1 MRCLDL
7 MIFSSEM
14 LKRLHECGIRID
26 DYKYLPMLVE
36 YEDMMLSGEKKTY
49 VVASLSEKYGMCE
62 RKFYKVIARL
72 MKDCQIRSV

>member
-1 MRCLDL
+1 

-36 YEDMMLSGEKKTY
+36 YEDMTLSGEKKTY

>member
-14 LKRLHECGIRID
+14 LKRLHECGIMID

>member
-1 MRCLDL
+1 

-49 VVASLSEKYGMCE
+49 VVAYLSDKYGLCE
-62 RKFYKVIARL
+62 RKVYKVISRL
-72 MKDCQIRSV
+72 MKDCRFRSV

>member
-1 MRCLDL
+1 

>member
-1 MRCLDL
+1 

-14 LKRLHECGIRID
+14 LKRLHECGIMID
-26 DYKYLPMLVE
+26 DYKYLPMVVE

>member
-1 MRCLDL
+1 MRCFDL
-7 MIFSSEM
+7 MFFSSEM

>member
-1 MRCLDL
+1 
-7 MIFSSEM
+7 M

>member
-1 MRCLDL
+1 

-26 DYKYLPMLVE
+26 DYKYLHMLVE